1 MGRYL
6 KHTTFYPT
14 KRVHI
19 VGLCQWLE
27 VKKVDKSLKR
37 SAFECQKGSPLFSHT
52 VTYLFGHQC
61 SCMDLWTL
69 ISIDPHTYVSDLGP
83 MDSQQDGPSH
93 LCQCSNSYFWLHRYV
108 LITRESVVS
117 VLLLKKIIKCS
128 NMETIMMPTYTY
140 SYMSMLDTHEVGD

>member
-1 MGRYL
+1 
-6 KHTTFYPT
+6 
-14 KRVHI
+14 
-19 VGLCQWLE
+19 
-27 VKKVDKSLKR
+27 
-37 SAFECQKGSPLFSHT
+37 
-52 VTYLFGHQC
+52 
-61 SCMDLWTL
+61 MDLWTL

-93 LCQCSNSYFWLHRYV
+93 LCQFSNSYFWLHRYV